1 MRAAPRLLS
10 RPDRPDGPGPVDE
23 PRHGSCARRE
33 AITLSRS
40 DSTDT
45 PEADPGFLPTGITP
59 SETPLGVTNP
69 GGEKLPPTFAELG
82 VRPEIVSALAENDIV
97 RTFAIQE
104 LTLPL
109 ALAGEDVI
117 GQARTGTGKTLGFGV
132 PLLQRITP
140 PGERPAAT
148 AEGEAA
154 DRTKDVPQALVVVP
168 TRELCVQVARDIAA
182 AGKNLGVRVVAIYG
196 GRAYEPQLEALRKG
210 VDVIVGTPG
219 RLLDLAEQRHL
230 VLGRVK
236 ALVLDEAD
244 EMLDLGFLPDVERIL
259 RMLPEERHTMLF
271 SATMPGPIVQL
282 SRAFL
287 TRPTHIRAEEADQGS
302 IHERTKQLVYRAH
315 AMDKVE
321 LVTRAL
327 QAKDRGLTMIFTRT
341 KRTAQ
346 RVADDLAERGF
357 AAAAVHGDL
366 GQGARE
372 QALRAFR
379 AEKVDV
385 LVATDVAARGID
397 VTGVTHVI
405 NYQCPEDAKT
415 YVHRIG
421 RTGRAGREGVAVT
434 LVDWD
439 ETPRWKMIS
448 DDLSLGIDEPVE
460 TYSTSDHLFTDLD
473 IPTTA
478 SGRLPLSARTRAGL
492 DAEYIDSDGDHQG
505 ARKPRGSRRDG
516 GGRDGSG
523 RDGSGRD
530 GSGRDGGSREAGRS
544 GDGDEGGRRPRRNRS
559 RSRTRGGVAVEAGAS
574 ATAEGAAAGST
585 EGAPQNGPDAG
596 ASTEGGAAT
605 PRRRRRRGG
614 SRRGPGGG
622 ESADGADAAAS

>member
-1 MRAAPRLLS
+1 M
-10 RPDRPDGPGPVDE
+10 VDE
-23 PRHGSCARRE
+23 PATGSCARRE
-33 AITLSRS
+33 AITLSAPN
-40 DSTDT
+40 DT
-45 PEADPGFLPTGITP
+45 PTESAPEIDPGFEDTGIPAMIRDEPTEAAP
-59 SETPLGVTNP
+59 AED
-69 GGEKLPPTFAELG
+69 KLPPTFAELG

-109 ALAGEDVI
+109 ALAGEDCI

-132 PLLQRITP
+132 PMLQRLTP

-210 VDVIVGTPG
+210 VDIVVGTPG

-230 VLGRVK
+230 VLGRVG

-271 SATMPGPIVQL
+271 SATMPGPIVAL
-282 SRAFL
+282 SRRFL
-287 TRPTHIRAEEADQGS
+287 NRPTHIRAEESDQGS
-302 IHERTKQLVYRAH
+302 IHERTRQLVYRAH

-321 LVTRAL
+321 LVTRVL
-327 QAKDRGLTMIFTRT
+327 QAKDRGLTMVFART
-341 KRTAQ
+341 KRTVQ

-379 AEKVDV
+379 AQKVDV

-397 VTGVTHVI
+397 VSDVTHVL

-415 YVHRIG
+415 YIHRIG
-421 RTGRAGREGVAVT
+421 RTGRAGKEGVAVT

-439 ETPRWKMIS
+439 EMPRWKMIS
-448 DDLSLGIDEPVE
+448 DELSLGIDEPVE
-460 TYSTSDHLFTDLD
+460 TYSTSDHLFSDLE
-473 IPTTA
+473 IPADAT
-478 SGRLPLSARTRAGL
+478 GRLPVARRTRPGL
-492 DAEYIDSDGDHQG
+492 DAEYIDSDGDHG
-505 ARKPRGSRRDG
+505 GGKRRDRDAGPRGG
-516 GGRDGSG
+516 GGR
-523 RDGSGRD
+523 
-530 GSGRDGGSREAGRS
+530 GGAGGRS
-544 GDGDEGGRRPRRNRS
+544 GDGEGDGESRRPRRNRS
-559 RSRTRGGVAVEAGAS
+559 RSRTRGGVSVEAGAS
-574 ATAEGAAAGST
+574 PSAGSGEQAAAPGGDDSGPSSDG
-585 EGAPQNGPDAG
+585 GA
-596 ASTEGGAAT
+596 EGGAAK
-605 PRRRRRRGG
+605 PRRRRRRG
-614 SRRGPGGG
+614 RRSGGG
-622 ESADGADAAAS
+622 QGEGAQAGGSDSADAAAS

>member
-1 MRAAPRLLS
+1 M
-10 RPDRPDGPGPVDE
+10 PVDE

-33 AITLSRS
+33 AITLSVS
-40 DSTDT
+40 ADSPDT
-45 PEADPGFLPTGITP
+45 TPDGDTADPGFLATGITATEAP
-59 SETPLGVTNP
+59 EGVTNP

-109 ALAGEDVI
+109 ALDGEDVI

-132 PLLQRITP
+132 PMLQRITP
-140 PGERPAAT
+140 PGEQPAAT

-259 RMLPEERHTMLF
+259 RMLPEQRHTMLF

-321 LVTRAL
+321 LVTRVL
-327 QAKDRGLTMIFTRT
+327 QAKDRGLSMIFTRT

-397 VTGVTHVI
+397 VTGVTHVV
-405 NYQCPEDAKT
+405 NYQCPEDSKT

-439 ETPRWKMIS
+439 EIPRWKLIS
-448 DDLSLGIDEPVE
+448 EDLNLGMPEPVE

-473 IPTTA
+473 IPTDST
-478 SGRLPLSARTRAGL
+478 GRLPLSARTRAGL
-492 DAEYIDSDGDHQG
+492 DAEYIDAEGDH
-505 ARKPRGSRRDG
+505 GSKKQHGGRPARDG
-516 GGRDGSG
+516 
-523 RDGSGRD
+523 
-530 GSGRDGGSREAGRS
+530 AG
-544 GDGDEGGRRPRRNRS
+544 DDGGRRPRKRRA
-559 RSRTRGGVAVEAGAS
+559 RTRTRGGVAVDAS
-574 ATAEGAAAGST
+574 SEQGQGEGA
-585 EGAPQNGPDAG
+585 APQNGPGSD
-596 ASTEGGAAT
+596 GGAEAGGDGK

-614 SRRGPGGG
+614 ARRRSDSG
-622 ESADGADAAAS
+622 DGSTGDSDAAAS